1 MFYPMNTTIM
11 FAAAS
16 LILVAAIVTVAMSHA
31 AYAAPTKHVIE
42 YCIKLKTGFGSCQP
56 TLAECQALA
65 GKFEKCFKRNN

>member
-1 MFYPMNTTIM
+1 MNTTIM

-16 LILVAAIVTVAMSHA
+16 LILVAAAIVTVAMSDA